1 MAIAATPND
10 INTMVKNTQSQGGCA
25 FACHQSNPGADKLGN
40 PGGVDNY
47 ALAKKLGVTLRIDLL
62 RQATQNLM
70 TTAQQVAS
78 TDNAQYQMAIY
89 TFDYGFNA
97 VQTLTSSLSLA
108 QTAAGKIDV
117 LQVYKN
123 NWLTSTNNNGDTD
136 TNFVNAMNK
145 INGAM
150 PNPGYGTN
158 ASGDMPQEVL
168 FLVTDGVQDASIGG
182 KRVQSL
188 IDPTLCTTI
197 KDRGIRIAVLYTTY
211 YPLPTNAWY
220 NQYISPFQ
228 ANIGPTLQS
237 CASIGLYFEV
247 NVGGDVSAALN
258 ALFQKAVSTAYLSK

>member
-1 MAIAATPND
+1 VFWNATHVLATTKKQLFAALIVIALLPAPAGAAELTP
-10 INTMVKNTQSQGGCA
+10 I
-25 FACHQSNPGADKLGN
+25 KLGIS
-40 PGGVDNY
+40 
-47 ALAKKLGVTLRIDLL
+47 KLG
-62 RQATQNLM
+62 AM
-70 TTAQQVAS
+70 TNVWVAS
-78 TDNAQYQMAIY
+78 QNGMFKKHGLDLTIEEIP
-89 TFDYGFNA
+89 
-97 VQTLTSSLSLA
+97 LTSQA
-108 QTAAGKIDV
+108 IGV
-117 LQVYKN
+117 LQSKSVDIV
-123 NWLTSTNNNGDTD
+123 LQIPGTGMAGST
-136 TNFVNAMNK
+136 
-145 INGAM
+145 
-150 PNPGYGTN
+150 
-158 ASGDMPQEVL
+158 PQEVL